1 MKAEWRTMILW
12 CFILGF
18 LHQRKWYSFI
28 LFPNLQCSVF
38 VNTEE
43 ANFEILLLEN
53 KQTLANTTHIMVTGQ
68 RGDGEQYRISRQQC
82 WMGMGIYPLGCS
94 LIPDENHPFNKN
106 PLHGFWISPQKPRSD
121 NNVSTGHWAGAVI
134 LPGVACSAGLTA
146 ASHGSSQSR
155 EFSNFYTKIHPC
167 WQQADQAP
175 LAIKDPQNCLSMNI
189 FTDKQV

>member
-1 MKAEWRTMILW
+1 MLW

-18 LHQRKWYSFI
+18 LHQRRWYSFI

-68 RGDGEQYRISRQQC
+68 RGDGEQYRISRQQ
-82 WMGMGIYPLGCS
+82 WWMGIYPIGCS

-106 PLHGFWISPQKPRSD
+106 PLHGFRPKNLEVTIMSALCTGMALWYCLVLPSLLRSLQPLMAAHNLDSSPIFVV
-121 NNVSTGHWAGAVI
+121 NIG
-134 LPGVACSAGLTA
+134 
-146 ASHGSSQSR
+146 
-155 EFSNFYTKIHPC
+155 E
-167 WQQADQAP
+167 
-175 LAIKDPQNCLSMNI
+175 DPQNCLLMNI
-189 FTDKQV
+189 FTDKQILMPFHKSVPTVS